1 MKMFILVIIIAIV
14 IGGFVGGEI
23 MDKKFSILGATIG
36 GVGLTTILLGLGAY
50 FTAQEEKKKHKQ
62 KIPPEIRGV
71 FDRMFGGLGTTS
83 AAPPAWK
90 PCPFYANKTRD
101 DFLRWFANV
110 PPWNK
115 VDATI
120 IEMLIGK
127 FWSNPLFEVFVH
139 TSQEEGLINKYAQ
152 LNHITHTDAG
162 RFAIYHRI
170 AMILSE
176 TAEDSRAVIAQA
188 MNNKNF
194 DTLKTHY
201 PKAID
206 ALETAILIEPN
217 IVLLYLQMATL
228 RAMIGKNEEAAKY
241 CRAGLKKIDAQKKVP
256 FDRSAIESV
265 KSAHAEN
272 ERIGEQLKS
281 VLAQVSG

>member
-1 MKMFILVIIIAIV
+1 MKMFILVIVIATV

-23 MDKKFSILGATIG
+23 MDKTFSILGATIG
-36 GVGLTTILLGLGAY
+36 GAGLTTILLGLGAY
-50 FTAQEEKKKHKQ
+50 FTAQEEKKRKQ
-62 KIPPEIRGV
+62 QLPPEIRGV
-71 FDRMFGGLGTTS
+71 FDRMFGGPGTTS

-101 DFLRWFANV
+101 DSLRWFANV

-127 FWSNPLFEVFVH
+127 FGSNPLFEVFVH

-152 LNHITHTDAG
+152 LNHIARTDAG
-162 RFAIYHRI
+162 RFAIYPRI
-170 AMILSE
+170 AMILSAA
-176 TAEDSRAVIAQA
+176 AEDSRAAIAKA
-188 MNNKNF
+188 MNNKNV
-194 DTLKTHY
+194 DALKTHY

-228 RAMIGKNEEAAKY
+228 RAMIGKNEEAAEY
-241 CRAGLKKIDAQKKVP
+241 CRAGLKKIDEQKKVP

>member
-1 MKMFILVIIIAIV
+1 MKMFILVIVIATV

-23 MDKKFSILGATIG
+23 MDKTFSILGATIG
-36 GVGLTTILLGLGAY
+36 GVGLTAILLGLGAY
-50 FTAQEEKKKHKQ
+50 FTAQEEKKRKQ
-62 KIPPEIRGV
+62 QLPPEIRGV
-71 FDRMFGGLGTTS
+71 FDRMFGGPGTTS
-83 AAPPAWK
+83 VAPSAWK

-127 FWSNPLFEVFVH
+127 FGSNPLFEVFVH

-152 LNHITHTDAG
+152 LNHIARTDAG
-162 RFAIYHRI
+162 RFAIYPRI
-170 AMILSE
+170 AMILSAA
-176 TAEDSRAVIAQA
+176 AEDSRAAIAKA
-188 MNNKNF
+188 MNNKNV
-194 DTLKTHY
+194 DALKTHY

-228 RAMIGKNEEAAKY
+228 RAMIGKNEEAAEY
-241 CRAGLKKIDAQKKVP
+241 CRAGLKKIDEQKKVP